1 MRPLRYA
8 TPRKLRILINSE
20 TFGKDSQ
27 TSARAMKNYQQ
38 ILMLMKKAAE
48 HTKYTGKKSVMI
60 YSSVGSRD
68 PSSSA
73 NGLPI
78 FTGTSSLEQKEYCWS
93 LHTCE
98 DYEGGYAADDEY
110 EESIHGEVV
119 SLSDNVMIDPGPRRR
134 VTVVE
139 APIITVVTQRAVI
152 DSVDSANSGDSSDS
166 VNSLDATTTTTVSST
181 QKSNLTTRARA
192 IVHRVKDSMQD
203 FGHRLKENS
212 KRSSIPMGPAHPDP
226 LDEIDDVG
234 DLIANTAI
242 NPSGRE
248 ASRLLLFNHL

>member
-48 HTKYTGKKSVMI
+48 HTKYTGK
-60 YSSVGSRD
+60 
-68 PSSSA
+68 
-73 NGLPI
+73 N
-78 FTGTSSLEQKEYCWS
+78 SLEQKEYCWS

>member
-1 MRPLRYA
+1 MRVQRYA
-8 TPRKLRILINSE
+8 TPRKLQILINSE

-27 TSARAMKNYQQ
+27 TSAGAMKNYQQ
-38 ILMLMKKAAE
+38 ILRLMKKAAE

-60 YSSVGSRD
+60 YSSVGGKD

-93 LHTCE
+93 LRTCE
-98 DYEGGYAADDEY
+98 DYEGGYTADDEY
-110 EESIHGEVV
+110 EESIHGEVA
-119 SLSDNVMIDPGPRRR
+119 SLSDVMIDPGPRRQ

-139 APIITVVTQRAVI
+139 ASIITAVTQRAVI
-152 DSVDSANSGDSSDS
+152 DSVGSANSGDSSDS
-166 VNSLDATTTTTVSST
+166 LSSLDATTTTTVSST
-181 QKSNLTTRARA
+181 QKSNLTTRAKA
-192 IVHRVKDSMQD
+192 IVHRVKGSMQD

-212 KRSSIPMGPAHPDP
+212 KKSSIPMGPAHPDP
-226 LDEIDDVG
+226 LDDIDNVG

-248 ASRLLLFNHL
+248 ASRLLLFNHF